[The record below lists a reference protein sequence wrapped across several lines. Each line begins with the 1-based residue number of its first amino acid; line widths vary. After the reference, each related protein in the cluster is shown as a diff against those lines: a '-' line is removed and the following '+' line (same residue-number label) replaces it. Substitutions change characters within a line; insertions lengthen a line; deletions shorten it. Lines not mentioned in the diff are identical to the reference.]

1 MGSIPI
7 PFFIKKINMACDISN
22 GRLEACKDTVS
33 GLDAIYF
40 INYGINYPTD
50 VTIDVDGVITAVAG
64 VTDLYK
70 WELKGANSFEQTIQ
84 TSRDNGT
91 TYFEQAVV
99 AQFKSLQIDTHKT
112 VKLLAYGRPHIVVRT
127 RALQFFLVG
136 LERGADVTAGTI
148 SSGTAMGDFNGY
160 NLTFTAMENTPAPFI
175 DCSDETTLAAV
186 FDGANIVTV

>member
-1 MGSIPI
+1 
-7 PFFIKKINMACDISN
+7 MACDISN

-91 TYFEQAVV
+91 TFFEQTVV

-112 VKLLAYGRPHIVVRT
+112 VKLLAYGRPHIVVRA
-127 RALQFFLVG
+127 RSGNFFLAG
-136 LERGADVTAGTI
+136 LERGCDVTAGTI
-148 SSGTAMGDFNGY
+148 SNGTAMGDFSGY
-160 NLTFTAMENTPAPFI
+160 NLTFTGMENTPAPFL
-175 DCSDETTLAAV
+175 DCSDELELKAL
-186 FDGANIVTV
+186 FDNANIVTV

>member
-1 MGSIPI
+1 
-7 PFFIKKINMACDISN
+7 MACDISN
-22 GRLEACKDTVS
+22 GRLEACKDGIS

-50 VTIDVDGVITAVAG
+50 VTFDTVNPGMEDVIVDVAG

-91 TYFEQAVV
+91 TFFEQTIV
-99 AQFKSLQIDTHKT
+99 AQFKVLDPTTHKT
-112 VKLLAYGRPHIVVRT
+112 VKLLAYGRPHVVVRT
-127 RALQFFLVG
+127 RSGNYFLAG
-136 LERGADVTAGTI
+136 LERGCDVTAGTI

-160 NLTFTAMENTPAPFI
+160 NLTFTAMENIPAPFL
-175 DCSDETTLAAV
+175 DCTDETTLTAIFGLTTA
-186 FDGANIVTV
+186 DIVTT